1 MRKILLFG
9 LLALAILTLV
19 QASRPES
26 YSGLT
31 KYLYFSPCDTPISYK
46 IDSIDERF
54 GLNYDELVVNV
65 DDATK
70 IWESAIGKD
79 LFIQSEDG
87 KVSVNLVYDKRQ
99 SLSTQIQDLQEMLK
113 NQESSLKP
121 SVDQYETL
129 AKEFKE
135 KMAKLNQ
142 DIDYWNQQ
150 GDAPEEE
157 YNKLIQRQQELQS
170 EAEKLNLLASTL
182 NQTAN
187 DYNASVNN
195 LNQTV
200 SSFNSELAER
210 PEEGIYDPAS
220 NKIEIY
226 FIVNKDELVHTIGHE
241 FGHALGLGHIENK
254 KAIMSPSS
262 NQYLIPTAD
271 DVEALN
277 ALCQNRSYIEL
288 YRESLGVSIE
298 NLMQNFSKSE

>member
-9 LLALAILTLV
+9 LLVLAILTFVL
-19 QASRPES
+19 ASRPES

-46 IDSIDERF
+46 IDSIDEKF
-54 GLNYDELVVNV
+54 AKTHDELLRNIE
-65 DDATK
+65 DATK
-70 IWESAIGKD
+70 IWEGATDKD
-79 LFIQSEDG
+79 LFTQSDDG
-87 KVSVNLVYDKRQ
+87 KVSINLVYDNRQ
-99 SLSTQIQDLQEMLK
+99 SLSSQIQDLQEGIK
-113 NQESSLKP
+113 NQESTLKP
-121 SVDQYETL
+121 SIEQYEGF
-129 AKEFKE
+129 AREFKE
-135 KMAKLNQ
+135 KMTKLNQ
-142 DIDYWNQQ
+142 DIEYWNRL
-150 GDAPEEE
+150 GGAPEEE
-157 YNKLIQRQQELQS
+157 YIKLIQRQKELQS
-170 EAEKLNLLASTL
+170 EAEELNSLASAL

-187 DYNASVNN
+187 DYNASVNK

-200 SSFNSELAER
+200 SSFNSELAEK
-210 PEEGIYDPAS
+210 PEEGIYDPTS

-226 FIVNKDELVHTIGHE
+226 FIVNKDELVHTIAHE

-277 ALCQNRSYIEL
+277 DLCQNRSYIEL